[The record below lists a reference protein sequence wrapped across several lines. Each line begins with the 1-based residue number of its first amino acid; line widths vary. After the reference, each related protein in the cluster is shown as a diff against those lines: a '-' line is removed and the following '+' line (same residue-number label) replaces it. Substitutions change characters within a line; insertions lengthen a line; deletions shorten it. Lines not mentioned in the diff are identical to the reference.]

1 MFRSF
6 FPEPRLFFAS
16 ALVWTAVTMLA
27 WFTVGDAIRSVISVD
42 RFTSPAICSTEQAAQ
57 IEAAQAANLPE
68 DENQAADGLAAPS
81 TPDAPTSDA
90 PSTSTATTATT
101 GPDSVA
107 LPDCVIEDANFLSG
121 AKIWQYQYIVLA
133 AILFCVFWY
142 FYKRNEWYW
151 WSVVGSTAILL
162 AVYFNVQIDAWLNDW
177 YGNFYNMV
185 QTAMT
190 TPGSVELSDYYG
202 EIVTVAFILV
212 PNILA
217 LVVVAFFTSHY
228 VFRWRKAMNHY
239 YMSYWRS
246 IKGYEGAAQ
255 RVQEDTMRFAS
266 IVEGLADSFVG
277 SFMTL
282 IVFLPLLWE
291 LSSNITELP
300 LIGPVDGSMV
310 WVALISAS
318 LGTVLLAAVGFK
330 LPGLNF
336 ENQKVEAAYRKELVY
351 GEDDATRA
359 DPPTVS
365 MLFSHVQR
373 NYFRLYMHYLYF
385 NIARYAY
392 LQGAVFIPYLA
403 LGPSIIGGAIT
414 LGLFQQIFQAFGQVS
429 SSFRFLVSSWT
440 TIIELLSVHKRLLH
454 FERAIPADAEAA
466 PINLTPSGA

>member
-16 ALVWTAVTMLA
+16 AILWTAVTMLA
-27 WFTVGDAIRSVISVD
+27 WFTIGDTIRAGISID
-42 RFTSPAICSTEQAAQ
+42 RFTSPAICTADQAAQ
-57 IEAAQAANLPE
+57 IEAAQAATAPP
-68 DENQAADGLAAPS
+68 DEAAAADGLAAPV
-81 TPDAPTSDA
+81 
-90 PSTSTATTATT
+90 ATV
-101 GPDSVA
+101 GPDGVT
-107 LPDCVIEDANFLSG
+107 LPDCLIEDTNFLSG
-121 AKIWQYQYIVLA
+121 AKIWQYQYIVLSA
-133 AILFCVFWY
+133 LLFCVFWY
-142 FYKRNEWYW
+142 FYRRNEWYW
-151 WSVVGSTAILL
+151 WSVAGSTAILL

-185 QTAMT
+185 QSAMT
-190 TPGSVELSDYYG
+190 TPGSVDLNEYFA
-202 EIVTVAFILV
+202 EIVTVSIILV

-239 YMSYWRS
+239 YMSYWHA

-266 IVEGLADSFVG
+266 IVEGLADSFIG

-282 IVFLPLLWE
+282 IVFLPLLWT
-291 LSSNITELP
+291 LSANVTELP

-351 GEDDATRA
+351 GEDDETRA

-392 LQGAVFIPYLA
+392 LQGAVFIPFIA
-403 LGPSIIGGAIT
+403 LGPSIVAGAIT
-414 LGLFQQIFQAFGQVS
+414 LGLFNQIFQAFGQVS
-429 SSFRFLVSSWT
+429 NSFRFLVSSWT
-440 TIIELLSVHKRLLH
+440 TIIELMSVHKRLVH
-454 FERAIPADAEAA
+454 FERAIPEDAEPA
-466 PINLTPSGA
+466 PINLAPSSA